1 MKVDSAHE
9 RIRDLA
15 VAHANRVRQ
24 VSEYRCWGLTKLAGG
39 LTPRLLEGLAN
50 DAAGALQDDRRAAGD
65 HIHLDPE
72 VLERHSRAEPARA
85 IRFRCALANQHGV
98 GLALDAEIA
107 LQAPE
112 RREDGPQFAL
122 LRLKRELAELCGR
135 QGIGH
140 RQPHGAAEIFF
151 VREQRLDRNLGR
163 LLQAGQQDVAGPG
176 VELRAERRRDE
187 DTLPRLQPVKPP
199 EPIVHAIHEHT
210 RGAAL
215 RRLVGDEAARGNQ
228 RHRGPGAVCHEIRRE
243 LIAEVAD

>member
-1 MKVDSAHE
+1 LTQ
-9 RIRDLA
+9 LA
-15 VAHANRVRQ
+15 C
-24 VSEYRCWGLTKLAGG
+24 SFTPGPLECLAD
-39 LTPRLLEGLAN
+39 
-50 DAAGALQDDRRAAGD
+50 DAAGAFQDDGRAAGD

-72 VLERHSRAEPARA
+72 VLEHHSRAEPARA

-107 LQAPE
+107 LQAPQ
-112 RREDGPQFAL
+112 RREHGPHFRL
-122 LRLKRELAELCGR
+122 LRLQRELAELGAR

-140 RQPHGAAEIFF
+140 RQSHGAAEIFL
-151 VREQRLDRNLGR
+151 VGEQRFDRDFGR
-163 LLQAGQQDVAGPG
+163 LLQAGQQDVSGLG
-176 VELRAERRRDE
+176 VELRAERRGDE
-187 DTLPRLQPVKPP
+187 DTIPRRQPVKPP

-243 LIAEVAD
+243 LIPEVTD